1 MKARIKMYNGKI
13 NTNFQGNKIPEEG
26 GFSVCFS
33 MILLNSVLRLG
44 KNIIRK
50 HF

>member
-1 MKARIKMYNGKI
+1 MKARINLYNGKI
-13 NTNFQGNKIPEEG
+13 NTNFQGNKMPEEG
-26 GFSVCFS
+26 GRSVCFS
-33 MILLNSVLRLG
+33 MILLNSVLRVG